1 MPELRT
7 NYGNYNANYTR
18 TNVKQNQ
25 TQPRPQITIKEHYR
39 REARKNNGLIEKFHN
54 WLKNTTG
61 IGVGSKKVL
70 AEIQKAEN
78 GTATTQEVQ
87 AKIKEYNASQENSAQ
102 LLGDA
107 VSISA
112 SGATFFG
119 LNKLFN
125 QAKGCIDVNKPLT
138 DNIASIIKKTREE
151 FASDTKISASEKKL
165 TNRLFNIY
173 EKTLSTLKSNK
184 KTLLITGLASA
195 FVGGLTKYWALKF
208 NRVGSNEFKVDDK
221 IYGKKKLRNPM
232 QKKAAKLSKKQL
244 NKERRKTN
252 FKNFVSGTING
263 LMMPVMALG
272 GIIGAPIYL
281 AGNMLNRYF
290 IANKTDKN
298 KSVNGF
304 MENLSQNAL
313 ATGVITAALAIPL
326 VKKGNFAKVFNEN
339 MAKASKKLAEA
350 NLQPAEF
357 KGISAY
363 KQLEEMML
371 ESPNIKSIIDGS
383 ASIEDKIKQ
392 LTKENLFAA
401 KFKQISEDESLLT
414 KALQDNCPPTRTLDE
429 AQKYITSNLGS
440 GYKVS
445 KLLGVGTVAETY
457 IAKDVS
463 GKEVCIKILKNGITK
478 DKILND
484 KQKFIDMVKNM
495 TDKSADEKEYLLRNV
510 EDLAEGILKEV
521 DLKNEMDNA
530 IKLAKT
536 TRVAN
541 VVKPIEVKNNVYI
554 MEKAKGVSL
563 GSFMDLNK
571 LYLKK
576 EAIEKLEKDP
586 KLKEEALKEIDE
598 KIKIVTERMPA
609 FSDIKL
615 RKQDTDY
622 LLQEYQKVFI
632 EQFHKIDKNGKLI
645 HADIHKGNIFI
656 DPNVLKTRKGK
667 LFTLID
673 TGNMVDMGVEQS
685 LRALNLTNYIK
696 QGNVRD
702 IAEYVLEGAK
712 LPANMDKKGAVEKV
726 EQELKAC
733 FFDNLTKLEQMN
745 DEKILALTDNIMQK
759 YEIISS
765 SSQLNLHKSRTSAK
779 KSLDALE
786 KAIRSFDFI
795 DVMGHDSKTGKALS
809 GGKKGLEHLA
819 KNKLYDT
826 MVAKQEKENLKQ
838 LTPMQ
843 KLRQKNNPNAPKANS
858 EEYLTY
864 WLKQK
869 MLGDV
874 KLD

>member
-1 MPELRT
+1 MTEIST
-7 NYGNYNANYTR
+7 NYSNYSVDYQRN
-18 TNVKQNQ
+18 NVKQNH
-25 TQPRPQITIKEHYR
+25 TQPRPQITAKEYYR
-39 REARKNNGLIEKFHN
+39 REARKNSGLIEKFHN
-54 WLKNTTG
+54 WLKNITG

-78 GTATTQEVQ
+78 GKVTAQDVQ

-119 LNKLFN
+119 MNKLFN

-138 DNIASIIKKTREE
+138 DNIAKMIKNTREE
-151 FASDTKISASEKKL
+151 LVNDAEIPVKKKKL

-173 EKTLSTLKSNK
+173 EKTFNTLTSNK

-195 FVGGLTKYWALKF
+195 FVGGLTKYCALKF
-208 NRVGSNEFKVDDK
+208 NRIGSNEFKVDDK

-272 GIIGAPIYL
+272 GIVGAPIYL

-298 KSVNGF
+298 KSASGF

-313 ATGVITAALAIPL
+313 ATGVVTAALAIPL
-326 VKKGNFAKVFNEN
+326 VKKGNFAKIFNEN

-371 ESPNIKSIIDGS
+371 ESPNIKSIINGS

-429 AQKYITSNLGS
+429 AQKYITSNLGI
-440 GYKVS
+440 GYKVN

-571 LYLKK
+571 LYLEK

-598 KIKIVTERMPA
+598 KIKLVTERMPA

-733 FFDNLTKLEQMN
+733 FFDNATMLEEMN
-745 DEKILALTDNIMQK
+745 DEKVLALTDNIMQK

-786 KAIRSFDFI
+786 KAIRGFDFI
-795 DVMGHDSKTGKALS
+795 DVMGHDSKTGKALA

-843 KLRQKNNPNAPKANS
+843 KLKQKNNPNAPKANS

>member
-1 MPELRT
+1 MTEVRT
-7 NYGNYNANYTR
+7 NYSYYNTGYQKANI
-18 TNVKQNQ
+18 KQAQ
-25 TQPRPQITIKEHYR
+25 TQPRPKITLKEYYR

-61 IGVGSKKVL
+61 IGIGSKKVL
-70 AEIQKAEN
+70 TEIQKAEN
-78 GTATTQEVQ
+78 GTATTQDVQ

-102 LLGDA
+102 LFGDA
-107 VSISA
+107 VSVAA

-184 KTLLITGLASA
+184 KTLLISGLASA
-195 FVGGLTKYWALKF
+195 YVGGLTKYWALKL
-208 NRVGSNEFKVDDK
+208 NRVGSDEFKVDDK

-281 AGNMLNRYF
+281 AGNVLNRYF
-290 IANKTDKN
+290 VANKTDKN

-313 ATGVITAALAIPL
+313 ATGVVTAALAIPL

-401 KFKQISEDESLLT
+401 KFKQISEDESLLS

-429 AQKYITSNLGS
+429 AQKYITSNLGI
-440 GYKVS
+440 GYKVN

-843 KLRQKNNPNAPKANS
+843 KLKQKNNPNAPKANS

>member
-1 MPELRT
+1 MTEIST
-7 NYGNYNANYTR
+7 NYSYYSVDYQRN
-18 TNVKQNQ
+18 NVKQNH
-25 TQPRPQITIKEHYR
+25 TQPRPQITAKEYYR
-39 REARKNNGLIEKFHN
+39 REARKNSGLIEKFHN
-54 WLKNTTG
+54 WLKNITG

-78 GTATTQEVQ
+78 GKVTAQDVQ

-119 LNKLFN
+119 MNKLFN

-138 DNIASIIKKTREE
+138 DNIAKMIKNTREE
-151 FASDTKISASEKKL
+151 LVNDAEIPVKKKKL

-173 EKTLSTLKSNK
+173 EKTFNTLTSNK

-195 FVGGLTKYWALKF
+195 FVGGLTKYCALKF
-208 NRVGSNEFKVDDK
+208 NRIGSNEFKVDDK

-272 GIIGAPIYL
+272 GIVGAPIYL

-298 KSVNGF
+298 KSASGF

-313 ATGVITAALAIPL
+313 ATGVVTAALAIPL
-326 VKKGNFAKVFNEN
+326 VKKGNFAKIFNEN

-371 ESPNIKSIIDGS
+371 ESPNIKSIINGS

-429 AQKYITSNLGS
+429 AQKYITSNLGI
-440 GYKVS
+440 GYKVN

-521 DLKNEMDNA
+521 DLKN
-530 IKLAKT
+530 
-536 TRVAN
+536 
-541 VVKPIEVKNNVYI
+541 
-554 MEKAKGVSL
+554 
-563 GSFMDLNK
+563 
-571 LYLKK
+571 
-576 EAIEKLEKDP
+576 
-586 KLKEEALKEIDE
+586 
-598 KIKIVTERMPA
+598 
-609 FSDIKL
+609 
-615 RKQDTDY
+615 
-622 LLQEYQKVFI
+622 
-632 EQFHKIDKNGKLI
+632 
-645 HADIHKGNIFI
+645 
-656 DPNVLKTRKGK
+656 
-667 LFTLID
+667 
-673 TGNMVDMGVEQS
+673 
-685 LRALNLTNYIK
+685 
-696 QGNVRD
+696 
-702 IAEYVLEGAK
+702 
-712 LPANMDKKGAVEKV
+712 
-726 EQELKAC
+726 AC
-733 FFDNLTKLEQMN
+733 FFRYQIKKARYGLLITR
-745 DEKILALTDNIMQK
+745 
-759 YEIISS
+759 IS
-765 SSQLNLHKSRTSAK
+765 KS
-779 KSLDALE
+779 
-786 KAIRSFDFI
+786 I
-795 DVMGHDSKTGKALS
+795 
-809 GGKKGLEHLA
+809 
-819 KNKLYDT
+819 Y
-826 MVAKQEKENLKQ
+826 
-838 LTPMQ
+838 
-843 KLRQKNNPNAPKANS
+843 
-858 EEYLTY
+858 
-864 WLKQK
+864 
-869 MLGDV
+869 
-874 KLD
+874 